1 MNFVLNEKGDNHLVR
16 PNRNLDLKS
25 RLTETFKHS
34 WVKNVPWHPM
44 TQDQGYNVFALH
56 TKWDQAE
63 VEKVLGDGAVYV
75 TILRDPVDQFESMYN
90 YLHFEEEF
98 KTDLEGFVKN
108 YVKGRR
114 PVTRRFAGYLGQ
126 NQQLCDLGM
135 DVDLLNDD
143 RAVKNK
149 IMALDKDFDLVML
162 VEEFD
167 ESIVLF

>member
-1 MNFVLNEKGDNHLVR
+1 MALA
-16 PNRNLDLKS
+16 
-25 RLTETFKHS
+25 
-34 WVKNVPWHPM
+34 
-44 TQDQGYNVFALH
+44 QGYDVFALH

-108 YVKGRR
+108 YVKGRS

-135 DVDLLNDD
+135 DVNLLNND
-143 RAVKNK
+143 RMVKNK
-149 IMALDKDFDLVML
+149 IMTLEKDFDLT
-162 VEEFD
+162 
-167 ESIVLF
+167 ILFSQNKDWLS